1 MRWHPSSSIFN
12 IKKPP
17 SVGRQMSQA
26 LTFDKGEKLQSM
38 KVATNRSDLCG

>member
-1 MRWHPSSSIFN
+1 M
-12 IKKPP
+12 PP